1 MDKIHFIGIGGTG
14 LSAIARVLLEDG
26 IQVSG
31 SDLTNS
37 ELTAALAELG
47 AKIRIG
53 HSPEN
58 LGDAELVVRS
68 SAVPDENVEVQA
80 AREAGIPVLKRA
92 DFLPLLTEGKQV
104 IAVAGSH
111 GKTTTTSMIAW
122 IFTALDQDPS
132 FIVGSLVENLRTNA
146 RAGQGASFV
155 IEADEYD
162 GMFLG
167 LEPDLGVITNVEHDH
182 PDIYPTEDD
191 FFGVFRQY
199 LAGFKTGAELIY
211 CADDAGANRL
221 VEEIRED
228 LKQIRYGIEAEN
240 LDYRAENLQ
249 INSRGGT
256 DFEAVILEEEGKKR
270 YLISLQVPG
279 KHNVLNALAAFA
291 VANRSRLSR
300 KWSARALTD
309 YKGSSRRFDVR
320 GTFQGITL
328 IDDYGHHPTE
338 IKSSLAAA
346 RNAYP
351 ERKLLA
357 VWQPHTYSRT
367 QTLLEEF
374 AVCFEDA
381 DQVMM
386 LDVYPARE
394 TKPEGFSPEEV
405 VNKIEHPQIRFTPEI
420 EAAVDYLQEA
430 LEEGDVLIVF
440 TAGDAIKITD
450 QLEQKFKVEE
460 I

>member
-1 MDKIHFIGIGGTG
+1 MDKVHFVGIGGTG
-14 LSAIARVLLEDG
+14 LSAIARVLIEDG
-26 IQVSG
+26 VQVSG
-31 SDLTNS
+31 SDLENS
-37 ELTAALAELG
+37 ELTAALSDLG

-53 HSPEN
+53 HNPEN
-58 LGDAELVVRS
+58 LGDPDLVVRS
-68 SAVPDENVEVQA
+68 SAVPDGNVEVQA
-80 AREAGIPVLKRA
+80 ALDAGIPVLKRS
-92 DFLPLLTEGKQV
+92 DFLPHLTDGKQV

-122 IFTALDQDPS
+122 VFTALDENPS
-132 FIVGSLVENLRTNA
+132 FIVGSQVENLRTNA

-182 PDIYPTEDD
+182 PDIYPTEGD
-191 FFGVFRQY
+191 FFQVFKKY
-199 LAGFKTGAELIY
+199 LARFKSGAELVY

-221 VEEIRED
+221 VKDARDDIK
-228 LKQIRYGIEAEN
+228 LIRYGITADN
-240 LDYRAENLQ
+240 LDYRAENLK
-249 INSRGGT
+249 INARGGT
-256 DFEAVILEEEGKKR
+256 DFEAVILEEEDQRR
-270 YLISLQVPG
+270 YLISLQIPG

-338 IKSSLAAA
+338 IQSTLAAA
-346 RNAYP
+346 RSLYP
-351 ERKLLA
+351 ERKVIA

-367 QTLLEEF
+367 ITLLNEF
-374 AVCFEDA
+374 DVCFEDA
-381 DQVMM
+381 DEVIVM
-386 LDVYPARE
+386 DVYPARE
-394 TKPEGFSPEEV
+394 TRPEDFDLEALVKE
-405 VNKIEHPQIRFTPEI
+405 IEHPQIHFEPEI
-420 EAAVDYLQEA
+420 HTTVEYLQKA